1 MRNWEPRSCVAM
13 KNHFYEKAR
22 RRFNQSSNV
31 CRQPIQVP
39 IENYYKL
46 NWLGLKVGKTDAE
59 LWDEF
64 GLVPEKFLD
73 FEGWT

>member
-1 MRNWEPRSCVAM
+1 M

-22 RRFNQSSNV
+22 QRFNQSSKV
-31 CRQPIQVP
+31 CRQPIQAP

-46 NWLGLKVGKTDAE
+46 NWLGLKVEKTDGE

-64 GLVPEKFLD
+64 GLVPEKWLD
-73 FEGWT
+73 FEDWT